1 MISIYDYIQESI
13 LDDMED
19 IEKDTDKSIK
29 SSWFEQH
36 ATGKFKVK
44 TTKKGT
50 KITGDMIIKGFD
62 GEEFPGFEVTEFDGN
77 LTIEKCPNLKTM
89 QGFFLNKKTSYV
101 ATYSI
106 EGDLIINNCPKLI
119 ELNCPSTIKGDFH
132 VVGNSSL
139 KSLQYGPEMV
149 YGNIYIMKNGK
160 KFTKEQIKTAIPY
173 IGDFVFCSEDEEYA
187 NVYESEELNEA
198 LNNPYLLMLA
208 KQIKDNGGKFKAI
221 FGGVEVAWDEVDSS
235 HIKHYSWRFKSP
247 SDKDLKA
254 ARQIISG
261 KESGFIVLYKYV
273 DNEIVFTKI
282 INYNKRFLNINQ
294 DLKNRYLKFKDAKS
308 TELVDM
314 VIGKHYSETDGMII
328 ISASRYNK
336 ELSTSEKTTA
346 RWQARQGIVQNTP
359 EYYRKVAR
367 ENMERYKK
375 IIQANRANRSTGEVE
390 RVQKKVNDFLQRVM
404 KASEIVMK
412 NPLKYTEHLYYLESL
427 NENAYSK
434 ISYDRGKSYGKDGV
448 LVLFN
453 RYMSTWGRAAGG
465 KTHYGPDD
473 LQGYLKSIEEHID
486 KIIKS
491 AESYFNKF
499 GV

>member
-1 MISIYDYIQESI
+1 MLSIYEYIKESI
-13 LDDMED
+13 LDDIED

-29 SSWFEQH
+29 SSWFEKY

-44 TTKKGT
+44 ITKKGT
-50 KITGDMIIKGFD
+50 KITGNMIIKGFD
-62 GEEFPGFEVTEFDGN
+62 GEEFPGFEVTEFVGN

-89 QGFFLNKKTSYV
+89 QGFFLNKKTSYM

-132 VVGNSSL
+132 VVGNSNL
-139 KSLQYGPEMV
+139 KSLQNGPEMV

-160 KFTKEQIKTAIPY
+160 KFTKEQIKAAIPY

-208 KQIKDNGGKFKAI
+208 KQIKDNGGKFKEI
-221 FGGVEVAWDEVDSS
+221 FGGAGVAWDKVDSS

-247 SDKDLKA
+247 SDNDLKA

-261 KESGFIVLYKYV
+261 KEDGYIVLYKYV

-282 INYNKRFLNINQ
+282 INYNKRFLNINR
-294 DLKNRYLKFKDAKS
+294 DLKNRYLNFTNAKS
-308 TELVDM
+308 TELINMIIDRYNRV
-314 VIGKHYSETDGMII
+314 DGMII

-346 RWQARQGIVQNTP
+346 RYQSRQDVVQNTP
-359 EYYRKVAR
+359 EYYRKVAQ

-390 RVQKKVNDFLQRVM
+390 KVQKKVNDFLQRVM

-412 NPLKYTEHLYYLESL
+412 NPLKYTEELYALETL
-427 NENAYSK
+427 NEKAYSK
-434 ISYDRGKSYGKDGV
+434 VSYDRGKSYGSDGV

-453 RYMSTWGRAAGG
+453 NYMNNWGRVAGG
-465 KTHYGPDD
+465 KPYYGYGDP
-473 LQGYLKSIEEHID
+473 QSYLKSIDEKID

-491 AESYFNKF
+491 AEPYFNKF
-499 GV
+499 GI

>member
-1 MISIYDYIQESI
+1 MINLLNYIYESI
-13 LDDMED
+13 LDDIED
-19 IEKDTDKSIK
+19 IDKSTENSIK
-29 SSWFEQH
+29 SSWFEQY

-44 TTKKGT
+44 TTKSGT

-62 GEEFPGFEVTEFDGN
+62 GEEFPGFDVTEFNGN

-89 QGFFLNKKTSYV
+89 QGFFLDKKTSYM

-106 EGDLIINNCPKLI
+106 EGDLIINNCPKLT

-139 KSLQYGPEMV
+139 KSLQNGPEMV
-149 YGNIYIMKNGK
+149 YGNAYIMKNGK
-160 KFTKEQIKTAIPY
+160 KFTEEQIKAAIPY

-187 NVYESEELNEA
+187 NVSESEELNEA

-261 KESGFIVLYKYV
+261 KGFGYIVLYQYE
-273 DNEIVFTKI
+273 DNKIVFTKI
-282 INYNKRFLNINQ
+282 INDNKEFLNINR
-294 DLKNRYLKFKDAKS
+294 DLDIYVQFKDAKS
-308 TELVDM
+308 TELIEM
-314 VIGKHYSETDGMII
+314 VIGKRYSKTDGMII
-328 ISASRYNK
+328 IDASRYDK
-336 ELSTSEKTTA
+336 ELSTSKKTAA
-346 RWQARQGIVQNTP
+346 RYQSRQGIVQNTP

-404 KASEIVMK
+404 KASEVVMK
-412 NPLKYTEHLYYLESL
+412 NPLKYAEELYALEHL
-427 NENAYSK
+427 NEKAYNK
-434 ISYDRGKSYGKDGV
+434 VSYDRGKSYGDDGV

-453 RYMSTWGRAAGG
+453 RYMDVWGRAAGG
-465 KTHYGPDD
+465 KTYYGSSDPQSD
-473 LQGYLKSIEEHID
+473 LKRIEEGID
-486 KIIKS
+486 KVIKN